1 MIELRT
7 KEFWQTTIALSIG
20 SLFIFANV
28 YFTQPILPILA
39 EEFAVSTLAANM
51 TVSLVILAL
60 GLSLVFYGPFSDS
73 VGRRGIMIVTMALA
87 TITTFIAAFVPT
99 FELFIVVRVLQGV
112 FLAGLPSLAVAYIGE
127 EYSKRALSL
136 AIGIYISGN
145 TIGGM
150 FGRAFSGIL
159 TDLISWRFA
168 FMAMGFVSLICLIFF
183 IVLLRPSKQF
193 VSKKFNWKGIFKD
206 YRSHLWNREL
216 RLAYLIGGLHFGIF
230 VGHFSYVTFLLSRPP
245 YQLPASLIGLLF
257 LTYIAGTISS
267 PLSGKL
273 ATKWSKST
281 CIEIGIAVMVVGFLL
296 TLIGTIPAVIGG
308 LLLNCFG
315 FFFAHSTA
323 SAWVSSRPVSAKAS
337 ATGLYLIFYYI
348 GGSIG
353 PLYLEPFWMVF
364 QRNGIVLGSMIILG
378 ITAILGIQMRN
389 VEQQRNWAD
398 LNRVENL

>member
-20 SLFIFANV
+20 SLLIFANV
-28 YFTQPILPILA
+28 YFTQPILPILS
-39 EEFAVSTLAANM
+39 EEFNVSTLAANM

-87 TITTFIAAFVPT
+87 TVTTFLAAFVPT
-99 FELFIVVRVLQGV
+99 FEWFIVVRILQGM

-127 EYSKRALSL
+127 EYSQSALSL

-159 TDLISWRFA
+159 TDMISWRFA
-168 FMAMGFVSLICLIFF
+168 FIAMGIVSLICLIFF

-193 VSKKFNWKGIFKD
+193 VSKRFNWQGTLKD
-206 YRSHLWNREL
+206 YRSHLVNREL

-230 VGHFSYVTFLLSRPP
+230 VGHFSYVTFLLSSPP
-245 YQLPASLIGLLF
+245 YQMPSSLIGLLF

-273 ATKWSKST
+273 ATKLSKSI
-281 CIEIGIAVMVVGFLL
+281 CIEIGILIMVIGFMI
-296 TLIGTIPAVIGG
+296 TLASSIPAIITG

-323 SAWVSSRPVSAKAS
+323 SSWVSSRAQTAKAS
-337 ATGLYLIFYYI
+337 ASGLYLIFYYI

-353 PLYLEPFWMVF
+353 PLYLEPFWNF
-364 QRNGIVLGSMIILG
+364 LHWKGIVLGTICILMM
-378 ITAILGIQMRN
+378 TAFIGLKMRKIECMHN
-389 VEQQRNWAD
+389 SEPIRSISH
-398 LNRVENL
+398 L